1 MKSTP
6 ILTLATVLALGAS
19 GVMAQDYSSPGYDA
33 WRAQQQQYQQQQ
45 SQYQDQ
51 RDAYSDRQDN
61 YQAERADYE
70 ARRAK
75 WERDR
80 AAYDARYGPGA
91 YVRANGEWRYD
102 GYRAANDRPGGDG
115 YRPGNDGYRPGNDG
129 YAQGYGPGND
139 RYRDSPCERKRS
151 NNTTAGGVIG
161 ALAGAAIGSNV
172 AARNA
177 RTEGAVLGAV
187 VGAAA
192 GASIGRSTAQ
202 CDNTGYY
209 YSYNQTYPY
218 NEGQYYRGA
227 SSSGRYNYRWYARH
241 GCRLA
246 MAPAYDGRTSDYR
259 YVRVCPDNNR
269 RYRIT
274 R

>member
-6 ILTLATVLALGAS
+6 MLTLATVLALTAGTVS
-19 GVMAQDYSSPGYDA
+19 AQGYSSPGYDA
-33 WRAQQQQYQQQQ
+33 WRAQQRQYQQQQ

-51 RDAYSDRQDN
+51 REAYNDRQDN

-80 AAYDARYGPGA
+80 ADYDARYGSGA
-91 YVRANGEWRYD
+91 YVLRYGEWRYE
-102 GYRAANDRPGGDG
+102 G
-115 YRPGNDGYRPGNDG
+115 YRPVNDG
-129 YAQGYGPGND
+129 YAQGYGPGPD
-139 RYRDSPCERKRS
+139 VYRDSPCERRRG
-151 NNTTAGGVIG
+151 NNATAGGVIG

-187 VGAAA
+187 IGAGVGA
-192 GASIGRSTAQ
+192 SVGRSTAQ

-218 NEGQYYRGA
+218 NEGGYYRGA
-227 SSSGRYNYRWYARH
+227 SSSGRYNYRYYARR

-246 MAPAYDGRTSDYR
+246 VAPAYYNGGSDYR
-259 YVRVCPDNNR
+259 YVRVCPDNR
-269 RYRIT
+269 GRYRIT

>member
-1 MKSTP
+1 MQPTRL
-6 ILTLATVLALGAS
+6 LTLATVLALGAGS
-19 GVMAQDYSSPGYDA
+19 VSAQTYSTPGYDA
-33 WRAQQQQYQQQQ
+33 WRAQQQQYQRQQ

-51 RDAYSDRQDN
+51 RDAYNDRQDN

-80 AAYDARYGPGA
+80 AAYDARYGYGA
-91 YVRANGEWRYD
+91 YVRRYGEWRYE
-102 GYRAANDRPGGDG
+102 
-115 YRPGNDGYRPGNDG
+115 GYRPGNDG
-129 YAQGYGPGND
+129 YAQGYGPD
-139 RYRDSPCERKRS
+139 YAYRDNPCERRRS

-177 RTEGAVLGAV
+177 RTEGAVLGAL
-187 VGAAA
+187 VGAGV
-192 GASIGRSTAQ
+192 GASVGRSTAQ
-202 CDNTGYY
+202 CDTNGYY

-218 NEGQYYRGA
+218 REGGYYRGA
-227 SSSGRYNYRWYARH
+227 DSSGRYNYRWYARR

-246 MAPAYDGRTSDYR
+246 VAPAYYGGRQDYR
-259 YVRVCPDNNR
+259 YVRVCPDNR
-269 RYRIT
+269 GRYRIT
-274 R
+274 P

>member
-6 ILTLATVLALGAS
+6 MLTLATVLALTAGTVS
-19 GVMAQDYSSPGYDA
+19 AQGYNSPGYDA

-51 RDAYSDRQDN
+51 RSAYNDRQDN
-61 YQAERADYE
+61 YEAEKADYE

-80 AAYDARYGPGA
+80 RDYDNRYGAGA
-91 YVRANGEWRYD
+91 YVRQYGEWRY
-102 GYRAANDRPGGDG
+102 DG

-129 YAQGYGPGND
+129 YAQGYGQGYRPD
-139 RYRDSPCERKRS
+139 AYRDSPCERRRG

-172 AARNA
+172 AAGGV

-187 VGAAA
+187 VGGVA
-192 GASIGRSTAQ
+192 GASIGRSTAR
-202 CDNTGYY
+202 CDDSGYY
-209 YSYNQTYPY
+209 YSYDQTRPY
-218 NEGQYYRGA
+218 REAGYSRGDR
-227 SSSGRYNYRWYARH
+227 SGRYDYRYYSRNR
-241 GCRLA
+241 CRLA
-246 MAPAYDGRTSDYR
+246 TAPAYYGDSTEYR
-259 YVRVCPDNNR
+259 YVRVCPDSR
-269 RYRIT
+269 GRYRIT
-274 R
+274 D